1 MKKILFC
8 IFLLS
13 LVNFGIATAT
23 NYYVPTITI
32 HSPEAKNYSLEMLWL
47 NVTAQPE
54 GNYTWKY
61 KINSWGNISFTPN
74 ETLFVSQGLVKQCFN
89 NLTVYASSEAGEGSA
104 SVEFYTLTGDSIG
117 DRIVNIFDIVKCAG
131 MYGFNSTNPGFE
143 SVCDMVEPPDG
154 SGKID
159 IFDIVAAAGNYMES
173 C

>member
-89 NLTVYASSEAGEGSA
+89 NLTVYATSGGQEGSA
-104 SVEFYTLTGDSIG
+104 SVQFYHLFGDVDG
-117 DRIVNIFDIVKCAG
+117 DRDVDIYDVVRCARDFGPCMIPEGCPRPLECDFDSNGLLNIYDIVLMTAY
-131 MYGFNSTNPGFE
+131 YGKR
-143 SVCDMVEPPDG
+143 C
-154 SGKID
+154 
-159 IFDIVAAAGNYMES
+159 
-173 C
+173 